1 MQISI
6 VYALFALYCC
16 TVGILFINIAELE
29 AYAGLVTALRAQ
41 GCLNQEKAK
50 ILKDTCILL
59 NITQDR
65 HKAEIRRVV
74 NDEKLNTIA
83 YQ

>member
-1 MQISI
+1 M
-6 VYALFALYCC
+6 LCL
-16 TVGILFINIAELE
+16 ELE
-29 AYAGLVTALRAQ
+29 AYANLVTALRAQ
-41 GCLNQEKAK
+41 GPLSVEKMK
-50 ILKDTCILL
+50 ILKETGVLL

>member
-1 MQISI
+1 M
-6 VYALFALYCC
+6 
-16 TVGILFINIAELE
+16 
-29 AYAGLVTALRAQ
+29 TALRAQ
-41 GCLNQEKAK
+41 GPLNTEKVK
-50 ILKDTCILL
+50 ILKDTCALL

-65 HKAEIRRVV
+65 HKAEVRRVV